1 LIQMCCMTNGST
13 HLSTW
18 VTQETKQRFGALAQ
32 GLGLS
37 ESALLKRSVHLM
49 LKSTNVSDALPT
61 QPPKLPRD
69 LRLYVRLRA
78 DDHGLLRERA
88 DGRGMAAATYA
99 SMVLRAHLRS
109 VTPLPERELTEL
121 RRSVGALGVI
131 GRNLNQIA
139 RVANQ
144 TGKLSGP
151 SSADLRGLLRALE
164 GLRDHVKALML
175 ANTASW
181 ESGHAEANR

>member
-1 LIQMCCMTNGST
+1 MTNGST

-18 VTQETKQRFGALAQ
+18 VTQETKQRFGTLAQ
-32 GLGLS
+32 SLGLS
-37 ESALLKRSVHLM
+37 ESALLKRCVDLM
-49 LKSTNVSDALPT
+49 LKSTSVTDALST
-61 QPPKLPRD
+61 QVPKAPRD

-78 DDHGLLRERA
+78 DDHALLRERA
-88 DGRGMAAATYA
+88 EGRGMAAATYA

-109 VTPLPERELTEL
+109 VAPLPEREFAEL
-121 RRSVGALGVI
+121 RRSVGALGYI

-144 TGKLSGP
+144 SGKLSGP
-151 SSADLRGLLRALE
+151 SSADLRALLQALE

-175 ANTASW
+175 ANSASW
-181 ESGHAEANR
+181 ESGHAEAAR